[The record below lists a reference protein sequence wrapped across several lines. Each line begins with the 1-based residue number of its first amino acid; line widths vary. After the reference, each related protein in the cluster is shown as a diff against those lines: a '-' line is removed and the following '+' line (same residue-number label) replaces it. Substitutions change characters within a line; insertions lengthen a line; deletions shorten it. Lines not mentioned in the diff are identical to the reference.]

1 MPKNLL
7 LSFLLAAVAIL
18 AKPSAG
24 HAQNAPPAPQTP
36 RPYNPGMG
44 DLMNGIVQPRHAKLG
59 LAGREQNWEL
69 AAYALHELKQ
79 ALQNVALSRPRWR
92 EFSVPEMIDAV
103 AKEPIESIDRAI
115 KAGDARQ
122 FSEAFARLTDGCNSC
137 HGATNNRFVVIKVPD
152 QSLFA
157 NQDFRTPK

>member
-1 MPKNLL
+1 
-7 LSFLLAAVAIL
+7 
-18 AKPSAG
+18 
-24 HAQNAPPAPQTP
+24 
-36 RPYNPGMG
+36 MG

-59 LAGREQNWEL
+59 LAGRERNWEL

-79 ALQNVALSRPRWR
+79 ALQNVALTRPRWR

-103 AKEPIESIDRAI
+103 AKEPIEAIDRAI
-115 KAGDARQ
+115 KAGDDRQ

-137 HGATNNRFVVIKVPD
+137 HSATNNRFVVIKAPD

-157 NQDFRTPK
+157 NQEFRVQK